1 MTRFVLRALVNAL
14 ALWATT
20 SLVAGVRVDPF
31 GEGGTVETVVTYLF
45 VAVVFGLVNGIV
57 GTVIRV
63 VAFPLYLL
71 TLGLLSLVVNGLLL
85 GIVAWISGLAGFGLE
100 IDGFWWGVLGALVLA
115 VVAWLICVVVRPVV
129 GGGGRDRRR

>member
-115 VVAWLICVVVRPVV
+115 VVAWLIGVVVRPVV

>member
-31 GEGGTVETVVTYLF
+31 GEGGTVETVLTYLF

-85 GIVAWISGLAGFGLE
+85 GIVAWISGQAGFGLE

-115 VVAWLICVVVRPVV
+115 VVAWLIGVVVRPVV